1 MFSSEVTAVGW
12 KSSMLSFHQLKQC
25 CSTAK
30 SAEVA
35 MPWGY
40 IDQWLGFASPVDIT
54 GLDGFAGQHRKASFG
69 GKGNCSI
76 PSQMGA
82 NWTRF
87 SHNKPAFWQIS
98 KARAECWLSLLNL
111 FWLFFFVEGCC
122 LCWCCC
128 SFCGHTVCMFIFFL
142 CHHSVSNSGL

>member
-1 MFSSEVTAVGW
+1 
-12 KSSMLSFHQLKQC
+12 MLSFHQLKQC

-69 GKGNCSI
+69 GKGNCS
-76 PSQMGA
+76 

-87 SHNKPAFWQIS
+87 SHTKPAFWQIS
-98 KARAECWLSLLNL
+98 TARAECWLSLLNL
-111 FWLFFFVEGCC
+111 FWLFFLLKVVVCV
-122 LCWCCC
+122 
-128 SFCGHTVCMFIFFL
+128 SVCMFIFFL
-142 CHHSVSNSGL
+142 CHDSVSNSGL

>member
-1 MFSSEVTAVGW
+1 
-12 KSSMLSFHQLKQC
+12 MLSFHQLKQC

-69 GKGNCSI
+69 GELLHPI
-76 PSQMGA
+76 PDGCQLDPIFPQQTCFLA
-82 NWTRF
+82 NF
-87 SHNKPAFWQIS
+87 
-98 KARAECWLSLLNL
+98 
-111 FWLFFFVEGCC
+111 
-122 LCWCCC
+122 
-128 SFCGHTVCMFIFFL
+128 
-142 CHHSVSNSGL
+142 

>member
-1 MFSSEVTAVGW
+1 
-12 KSSMLSFHQLKQC
+12 MLSFHQLKQC

-87 SHNKPAFWQIS
+87 SHNKPAFCQIS

-111 FWLFFFVEGCC
+111 FWLFFLLKVVVCVGVVVLFVATLFAC
-122 LCWCCC
+122 L
-128 SFCGHTVCMFIFFL
+128 FFFL